1 MATTVLGGVLDFFKD
16 LGVYDVVLP
25 FILTFTIMF
34 AILERTK
41 VLGEEKEGQ
50 TKKNLNAMVAFV
62 VGFLVVASSK
72 LVATIT
78 KVSSEI
84 IVLMLLLVF
93 FMMMVGTFF
102 TSKEIREEGVGVK
115 GITRTVFM
123 AIVGIALLLIFLD
136 ALETESGNTWLE
148 VVMGWLGQFATNSA
162 VAAIILIV
170 VVIIFIFWITKSE

>member
-1 MATTVLGGVLDFFKD
+1 MADTVLGGVLDFFKD

-34 AILERTK
+34 AILERTQ
-41 VLGEEKEGQ
+41 VFGTEKDGQ

-102 TSKEIREEGVGVK
+102 TAKEIKDEGIGIK
-115 GITRTVFM
+115 GPMRVLFM
-123 AIVGIALLLIFLD
+123 SIVGIALLLIFLD
-136 ALETESGNTWLE
+136 ALETESGQTWLE
-148 VVMGWLGQFATNSA
+148 VVMNWLGQFATNSA
-162 VAAIILIV
+162 VAAIILLIGI
-170 VVIIFIFWITKSE
+170 IIFMWFITKGD